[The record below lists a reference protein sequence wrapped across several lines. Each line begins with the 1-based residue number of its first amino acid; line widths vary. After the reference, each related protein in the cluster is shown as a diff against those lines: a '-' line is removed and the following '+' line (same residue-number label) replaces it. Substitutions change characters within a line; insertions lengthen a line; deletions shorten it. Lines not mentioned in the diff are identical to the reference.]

1 MPLDLAVLHGLVPVV
16 RVQLHRLVRRRTVL
30 VLYGTVLY
38 KNRRD
43 KRRHFGIVSI
53 DVFTKLRRRKDV
65 NTSYHPFIIFVIVF
79 SLDCFLLDFG
89 TKK

>member
-1 MPLDLAVLHGLVPVV
+1 VSLDLAVLHGFVSVV

-30 VLYGTVLY
+30 VLYGTGLY

-43 KRRHFGIVSI
+43 KRRHFGIVP
-53 DVFTKLRRRKDV
+53 VFRKLRRRKDG
-65 NTSYHPFIIFVIVF
+65 NTSYHPFITFVIVF
-79 SLDCFLLDFG
+79 SLDCFLLNFG